1 MQDSNKYDKADYRT
15 VPKQQKPLTKGLF
28 SLRQSSAKCL
38 LVVKIGTIKR
48 LDDVFFKL
56 LFADG
61 MGISVSCILDFE
73 ITEQNG

>member
-1 MQDSNKYDKADYRT
+1 M
-15 VPKQQKPLTKGLF
+15 
-28 SLRQSSAKCL
+28 
-38 LVVKIGTIKR
+38 KIGTIKR

-73 ITEQNG
+73 ITEQNGYEIGYLVVNMK

>member
-1 MQDSNKYDKADYRT
+1 MTKPIIEPFLNNKS
-15 VPKQQKPLTKGLF
+15 PLPREN
-28 SLRQSSAKCL
+28 RQRAVFIASIICKCL